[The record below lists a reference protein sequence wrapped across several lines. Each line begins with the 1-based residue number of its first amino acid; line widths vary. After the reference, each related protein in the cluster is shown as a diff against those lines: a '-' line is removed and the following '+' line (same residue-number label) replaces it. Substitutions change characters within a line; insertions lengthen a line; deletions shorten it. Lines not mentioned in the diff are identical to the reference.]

1 MPQPGPA
8 GLGASFAGRVPW
20 LPPRPFSRV
29 LAEAGHY
36 PLTLLAPGV
45 RHNGTMLARLYGVFR
60 QVGED
65 LFHHRLISAT
75 AGNFS
80 VRTKEGFL
88 ITKSGVQKGRLT
100 PEDLV
105 EVPLEGPFPQGAS
118 VESVIHREVYLR
130 TPARAIV
137 HAHPRVA
144 VALSLHL
151 DSLVPLDLEG
161 QYYLKEVPVLAP
173 KTVSATLEAALA
185 VAEALKDRRACLLR
199 GHGAFAIGLKEKPEE
214 ALLEAYSLLTTLEES
229 AEILFYHRLWGK
241 G

>member
-1 MPQPGPA
+1 MQ
-8 GLGASFAGRVPW
+8 
-20 LPPRPFSRV
+20 
-29 LAEAGHY
+29 
-36 PLTLLAPGV
+36 
-45 RHNGTMLARLYGVFR
+45 ARLYTAFR

-65 LFHHRLISAT
+65 LFQQRLISAT

-88 ITKSGVQKGRLT
+88 ITKSGVQKARLT

-105 EVPLEGPFPQGAS
+105 EVPLSGPVPPEAS
-118 VESVIHREVYLR
+118 VESVIHREVYR
-130 TPARAIV
+130 STGARALV

-144 VALSLHL
+144 VALSLSL
-151 DSLVPLDLEG
+151 NRLVPLDLEG

-173 KTVSATLEAALA
+173 KTVSATEEAALA
-185 VAEALKDRRACLLR
+185 VAEALKEHRACLLR
-199 GHGAFAIGLKEKPEE
+199 GHGAFALGLKERPEE

-229 AEILFYHRLWGK
+229 AEILLYHRLWGA

>member
-1 MPQPGPA
+1 
-8 GLGASFAGRVPW
+8 
-20 LPPRPFSRV
+20 
-29 LAEAGHY
+29 
-36 PLTLLAPGV
+36 
-45 RHNGTMLARLYGVFR
+45 MLARIYTAIR

-65 LFHHRLISAT
+65 LFHQRLISAT

-88 ITKSGVQKGRLT
+88 ITKSGAQKARLT

-105 EVPLEGPFPQGAS
+105 EVPLAGPFPEGAS
-118 VESVIHREVYLR
+118 VESVIHREVYR
-130 TPARAIV
+130 ATPARAIV

-151 DSLVPLDLEG
+151 DRIVPLDLEG

-173 KTVSATLEAALA
+173 KTTSATLEAALA
-185 VAEALKDRRACLLR
+185 VAEGLKGHRACLLR
-199 GHGAFAIGLKEKPEE
+199 GHGAFAIGLKERPEE

-229 AEILFYHRLWGK
+229 AEILLYHRLWGK

>member
-1 MPQPGPA
+1 MA
-8 GLGASFAGRVPW
+8 LLG
-20 LPPRPFSRV
+20 
-29 LAEAGHY
+29 
-36 PLTLLAPGV
+36 PGV
-45 RHNGTMLARLYGVFR
+45 RHNGAMLARLYGVFR

-151 DSLVPLDLEG
+151 DLLVPLDLEG

-173 KTVSATLEAALA
+173 KTASATLEAAMA
-185 VAEALKDRRACLLR
+185 VAEALKEHRACLLR

>member
-1 MPQPGPA
+1 
-8 GLGASFAGRVPW
+8 
-20 LPPRPFSRV
+20 
-29 LAEAGHY
+29 
-36 PLTLLAPGV
+36 
-45 RHNGTMLARLYGVFR
+45 MLARIYTAFR

-88 ITKSGVQKGRLT
+88 ITRSGVQKARLT

-105 EVPLEGPFPQGAS
+105 EVPLEGPFPEGAS
-118 VESVIHREVYLR
+118 VESVIHREVYR
-130 TPARAIV
+130 ATPARALV

-151 DSLVPLDLEG
+151 DSLVPVDLEG
-161 QYYLKEVPVLAP
+161 QYYLREVPVLAP
-173 KTVSATLEAALA
+173 KTTSATLEAALA
-185 VAEALKDRRACLLR
+185 VAEGLKGHRACLLR
-199 GHGAFAIGLKEKPEE
+199 GHGAFAIGLKERPEE
-214 ALLEAYSLLTTLEES
+214 ALMEAYSLLTTLEES
-229 AEILFYHRLWGK
+229 AEILLYHRLWGK

>member
-1 MPQPGPA
+1 
-8 GLGASFAGRVPW
+8 
-20 LPPRPFSRV
+20 
-29 LAEAGHY
+29 
-36 PLTLLAPGV
+36 
-45 RHNGTMLARLYGVFR
+45 MLARLYGVFR

-105 EVPLEGPFPQGAS
+105 EVPLVGPFPQGAS

-151 DSLVPLDLEG
+151 DLLVPLDLEG

-173 KTVSATLEAALA
+173 KTVSATLEAAMA

>member
-1 MPQPGPA
+1 
-8 GLGASFAGRVPW
+8 
-20 LPPRPFSRV
+20 
-29 LAEAGHY
+29 
-36 PLTLLAPGV
+36 
-45 RHNGTMLARLYGVFR
+45 MLARIYTAFR

-65 LFHHRLISAT
+65 LFQQRLVSAT

-105 EVPLEGPFPQGAS
+105 EVPLVGPFPEGAS
-118 VESVIHREVYLR
+118 VESVVHREVYLR
-130 TPARAIV
+130 TAAQAIV

-151 DSLVPLDLEG
+151 DLLVPLDLEG
-161 QYYLKEVPVLAP
+161 QYHLKEVPVLSP
-173 KTVSATLEAALA
+173 KTVSATEEAALA
-185 VAEALKDRRACLLR
+185 VAEALRERPVCLLR
-199 GHGAFAIGLKEKPEE
+199 GHGAFAIGLKERPEE
-214 ALLEAYSLLTTLEES
+214 ALLQAYSLLTTLEES